1 MLGVL
6 KECNIP
12 YSDEQ
17 IKSMT
22 KLKFKSIVEEKIQVK
37 VLAYLIELQ
46 NKHSKSQNLHLNKSM
61 RKYLLCDEFSTQ
73 EKQTLFKLRSKML
86 SIKANFKNKH
96 KNNISCSICNDKN
109 SEESEIHLLSCP
121 SLVNHPKLKNEIN
134 KVKYSDVFSDLTKQ
148 QQQAVKVFKK
158 IMQIYDQK
166 NS

>member
-1 MLGVL
+1 M
-6 KECNIP
+6 
-12 YSDEQ
+12 Q
-17 IKSMT
+17 
-22 KLKFKSIVEEKIQVK
+22 
-37 VLAYLIELQ
+37 
-46 NKHSKSQNLHLNKSM
+46 
-61 RKYLLCDEFSTQ
+61 KYLLCDELSTQ

-96 KNNISCSICNDKN
+96 RNNISCSICNDKN

-148 QQQAVKVFKK
+148 QQAVKVFKQ

-166 NS
+166 NSWKLGKEYFWTITRSNLNI